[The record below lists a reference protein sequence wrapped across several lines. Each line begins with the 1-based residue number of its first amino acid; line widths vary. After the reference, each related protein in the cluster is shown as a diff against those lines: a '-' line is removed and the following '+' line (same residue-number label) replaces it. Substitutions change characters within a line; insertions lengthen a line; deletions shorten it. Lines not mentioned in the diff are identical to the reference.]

1 MNEQE
6 KFWHGSFGNNYI
18 SRNKSKYLQK
28 NNDYF
33 FKKIFKKKYK
43 INTIIELG
51 SNIGNNLVSI
61 EKIYKNCKIT
71 SVEINEK
78 ACENLKKKKSKL

>member
-6 KFWHGSFGNNYI
+6 KFWHGSFGNSYI

-61 EKIYKNCKIT
+61 DEHYQYIVKEMK
-71 SVEINEK
+71 K
-78 ACENLKKKKSKL
+78 AVKAIKTDTKYVQE